1 MEVSWEL
8 STAIGVRS
16 DEVVLLLH
24 QPTGTLVLS
33 CCNINYTHTLR
44 LTSSNRTNR
53 NKERRTTAAAA
64 AVVSRRTLYDKG
76 RPNIPILSR
85 TTQTTHNQKYH
96 ESM

>member
-64 AVVSRRTLYDKG
+64 VVSRRTLYDKG
-76 RPNIPILSR
+76 RPNIPIFSARHIQL
-85 TTQTTHNQKYH
+85 HNPKYH